1 MSLSMEGLKFRS
13 FKALSNFVELVVSN
27 LPANPGDKGLIRV
40 SGRSPQGGNGNLSE
54 LPHSLL
60 PPSPHS
66 NQYS

>member
-13 FKALSNFVELVVSN
+13 FKALSNFVGLVVSN
-27 LPANPGDKGLIRV
+27 LPADPGDKGLIPA

-54 LPHSLL
+54 PPHSLL

-66 NQYS
+66 NQYP